1 MTKDVYLNLAGLDLI
16 VEVEYEDMAV
26 CGVKA
31 VKDDAG
37 RPLNCD
43 TKRFYKDLEG
53 ELQESLENAI
63 ADEKIAYYENL
74 MDQRKE
80 EGKL

>member
-16 VEVEYEDMAV
+16 VEVEYEDDSV
-26 CGVKA
+26 CGVMK
-31 VKDDAG
+31 VKDCAG

-43 TKRFYKDLEG
+43 ITRFYKDLAI

-63 ADEKIAYYENL
+63 ADERTAYYENL
-74 MDQRKE
+74 MDSRKE